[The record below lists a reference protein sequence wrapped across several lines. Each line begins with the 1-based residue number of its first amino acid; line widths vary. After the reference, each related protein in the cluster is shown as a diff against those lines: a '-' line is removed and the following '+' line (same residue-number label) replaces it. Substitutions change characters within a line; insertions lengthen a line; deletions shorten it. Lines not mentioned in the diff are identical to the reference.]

1 MTQDF
6 RNAKFDHLIAALAVL
21 LALLPAL
28 LSFVFGMGL
37 HATAWHGVL
46 FFFSLPLA
54 FAVFYYHKRW
64 RSAQWA
70 LKQSPAPS
78 TVQLLQD
85 QLTQLKAEHAEQG
98 LQIQAQQQEIVA
110 WQEKH
115 LLLNQ
120 QLQTQLTEQRREQQQ
135 EQEAARLAVAAA
147 NFANAAKS
155 EFLASMSHDIRT
167 PMNGVLG
174 MSDLMLA
181 TELDAQQREFAEVIR
196 QSAESLLHLVD
207 GILDFSRVEAG
218 QLVLLEKVFSPS
230 DLLDACVDLL
240 SARVLDK
247 GLVLSCTLDPKIPN
261 QLIGDAARLQQ
272 IILNLA
278 SNAIKFT
285 PDGSVQ
291 IGMRSLGQLDGRHRL
306 RIFVSDTGPGLSAEM
321 QGRLFSPDAE
331 GRPPLARLGLSICQR
346 LGKLMDAEL
355 GLDSVAGEGACFWLE
370 VNFALPQQ
378 AMGHK
383 PVNAEL
389 PDIWQRCRTLRA
401 QLQEKR
407 ILLVHAQLE
416 ESAAIWANLRAGGI
430 SVVHVEQAVPA
441 LQLLQREHDFAI
453 AIVSHQ
459 LPDMAGNALA
469 VAFSA
474 MLPSMKLVLMADP
487 VSLREAG
494 TKSDYTLFHAPLQQP
509 VKIGKLFDALLLAL
523 GISHQV
529 LPPTIQHVSEN
540 VSRGRLLLVE
550 DNQINQKLGLILL
563 RKMGYQVSLAMHGQ
577 EALQARQKAQLD
589 LILMDC
595 EMPVMD
601 GFSATRAIRDWEQA
615 QGLSRIPI
623 IAMTA
628 NAMAGDR
635 ERCLAAGMDDYVS
648 KPIKPDSMQQAIS
661 QLLPHHDAVACK
673 TEHSG
678 DELAAV
684 DLTLLTDI
692 CNGDHATIFAFL
704 DQYVVSSDTLLQNM
718 GQAIA
723 QQQWPQVRALN
734 HELTGTSANLGV
746 RLVHALTDAMGQAC
760 RAEDAALA
768 TALHQEMMQ
777 AMLAVREFV
786 INRG

>member
-6 RNAKFDHLIAALAVL
+6 RNAKFDHLSAVLAVL

-28 LSFVFGMGL
+28 LSFVLGAHL
-37 HATAWHGVL
+37 PQAAWLSAL
-46 FFFSLPLA
+46 FLFSLPLA
-54 FAVFYYHKRW
+54 LGALHYRRRW
-64 RSAQWA
+64 HAAQLA
-70 LKQSPAPS
+70 LKQSPEPS
-78 TVQLLQD
+78 SLLQLQD
-85 QLTQLKAEHAEQG
+85 QLTQLKAGYAAQSS
-98 LQIQAQQQEIVA
+98 QVQALRQEISD
-110 WQEKH
+110 WQQKH
-115 LLLNQ
+115 LQLNQ
-120 QLQTQLTEQRREQQQ
+120 QLQTQLQEQQQ
-135 EQEAARLAVAAA
+135 EREVARLAVETA
-147 NFANAAKS
+147 NSANVAKS
-155 EFLASMSHDIRT
+155 EFLANMSHDIRT

-196 QSAESLLHLVD
+196 QSAESLLHLID
-207 GILDFSRVEAG
+207 GILDFSRIEAG
-218 QLVLLEKVFSPS
+218 QLVMVEKAFSPAH
-230 DLLDACVDLL
+230 LLDTCVDLL
-240 SARVLDK
+240 SARVLQK
-247 GLVLSCTLDPKIPN
+247 GLALSCTLDPKIPS
-261 QLIGDAARLQQ
+261 QLVGDAARLQQ
-272 IILNLA
+272 IILNFS

-285 PDGSVQ
+285 PQGSVQ
-291 IGMRSLGQLDGRHRL
+291 IGMRSLGQLDGMHRL
-306 RIFVSDTGPGLSAEM
+306 RIFVSDTGPGLSAAL
-321 QGRLFSPDAE
+321 QARLFHADAE
-331 GRPPLARLGLSICQR
+331 GQAPLARLGLSICQR
-346 LGKLMDAEL
+346 LSKLMNAQI
-355 GLDSVAGEGACFWLE
+355 GLDSVEGEGACFWIE
-370 VNFALPQQ
+370 VNCALARESATQDP
-378 AMGHK
+378 
-383 PVNAEL
+383 NEAEL
-389 PDIWQRCRTLRA
+389 PEDVWQSCRSLRA
-401 QLQEKR
+401 QLQGKR

-416 ESAAIWANLRAGGI
+416 ESAAIWASLRAGGI

-494 TKSDYTLFHAPLQQP
+494 SQNDYNLFQAPLQQP

-529 LPPTIQHVSEN
+529 LPPAIAPVSAS
-540 VSRGRLLLVE
+540 VSRGNLLLVE

-563 RKMGYQVSLAMHGQ
+563 RKMGYQVSLAKHGQ
-577 EALQARQKAQLD
+577 EALEAYQHGQFD

-601 GFSATRAIRDWEQA
+601 GFSATHAIREWEQA
-615 QGLSRIPI
+615 QGRSRIPI

-648 KPIKPDSMQQAIS
+648 KPIKPESMQQAIS
-661 QLLPHHDAVACK
+661 QLLPHQDAIISK
-673 TEHSG
+673 PERSG
-678 DELAAV
+678 DEMAAV

-718 GQAIA
+718 GQAIT

-746 RLVHALTDAMGQAC
+746 RVVHALTDAMGQAC
-760 RAEDAALA
+760 RTEDSALA

-786 INRG
+786 LNRG

>member
-6 RNAKFDHLIAALAVL
+6 RNAKFDHLITLLAVL
-21 LALLPAL
+21 LALLPAM
-28 LSFVFGMGL
+28 LSLVLGL
-37 HATAWHGVL
+37 GWHSLL
-46 FFFSLPLA
+46 FFLSVPLA
-54 FAVFYYHKRW
+54 LGMLHYRKQW
-64 RSAQWA
+64 RVSQWA
-70 LKQSPAPS
+70 LRQSS
-78 TVQLLQD
+78 NKHEFQLIQD
-85 QLTQLKAEHAEQG
+85 QLQQLNSAYAEQNV
-98 LQIQAQQQEIVA
+98 QIQAQQQEIA
-110 WQEKH
+110 EWQEKH
-115 LLLNQ
+115 MLLKQ
-120 QLQTQLTEQRREQQQ
+120 QLQEKLK
-135 EQEAARLAVAAA
+135 EQETARLAAEAA
-147 NFANAAKS
+147 NSAKS

-174 MSDLMLA
+174 MTNLMLA
-181 TELDAQQREFAEVIR
+181 TELDGQQREFAEVIR
-196 QSAESLLHLVD
+196 QSAESLLHLID
-207 GILDFSRVEAG
+207 GILDFSRIEAG
-218 QLVLLEKVFSPS
+218 QFVLAHEVFAPAN
-230 DLLDACVDLL
+230 LLDACVDLL
-240 SARVLDK
+240 SARALEK
-247 GLVLSCTLDPKIPN
+247 GLALSCTLDPKIPT
-261 QLIGDAARLQQ
+261 QLVGDSARLQQ
-272 IILNLA
+272 IILNLG

-285 PDGSVQ
+285 ANGSVQ
-291 IGMRSLGQLDGRHRL
+291 IGMRSLGQLDGMHRL
-306 RIFVSDTGPGLSAEM
+306 RIFVSDTGLGLSSAM
-321 QGRLFSPDAE
+321 QARLFAPDAQ
-331 GRPPLARLGLSICQR
+331 GQAPLARLGLSICQR
-346 LGKLMDAEL
+346 LCKLMSGDL
-355 GLDSVAGEGACFWLE
+355 GVESVAGEGACFWLE
-370 VNFALPQQ
+370 VKLALPQDLTSH
-378 AMGHK
+378 GK
-383 PVNAEL
+383 LSAEL
-389 PDIWQRCRTLRA
+389 PDVWQTGRSLRA

-407 ILLVHAQLE
+407 ILLVHAQLQ

-453 AIVSHQ
+453 AIIAHQ

-494 TKSDYTLFHAPLQQP
+494 SKSDYTLFHAPLQQP
-509 VKIGKLFDALLLAL
+509 VKLGKLFDALLLAL

-529 LPPTIQHVSEN
+529 LPPVMPPVTSSTSI
-540 VSRGRLLLVE
+540 GRLLLVE

-563 RKMGYQVSLAMHGQ
+563 RKLGYQVSLARHGQ
-577 EALQARQKAQLD
+577 EALQTYQANQFD

-601 GFSATRAIRDWEQA
+601 GFSATHAIRAWEQA
-615 QGLSRIPI
+615 QGRSPIPI

-648 KPIKPDSMQQAIS
+648 KPIKPDSMQQAIYR
-661 QLLPHHDAVACK
+661 LLPHHDAVLGK
-673 TEHSG
+673 NERSG

-704 DQYVVSSDTLLQNM
+704 DQYIVSSDTLLMNM
-718 GQAIA
+718 AQAIA

-746 RLVHALTDAMGQAC
+746 RLVYALTDAMGQAC
-760 RAEDAALA
+760 RAEDRAVAA
-768 TALHQEMMQ
+768 ALHQQMMQ